1 MGVWSRWLVLILS
14 RVLREG
20 VREELTFEKRL
31 REVKE
36 LAVWVSRGRAF
47 QVEKQPV
54 QKPSNSSWHVQE
66 NAGRPVGLQ

>member
-31 REVKE
+31 GEVG
-36 LAVWVSRGRAF
+36 S
-47 QVEKQPV
+47 
-54 QKPSNSSWHVQE
+54 
-66 NAGRPVGLQ
+66 